1 VNTACPVF
9 QTMDIFSLKGKR
21 AIITGGGSGI
31 GKAMALLFAQRGA
44 FVVVCDLDP
53 AAAEEVA
60 TEVNQAN
67 AGRAIGMSCDV
78 ASAASVQ
85 IVFDKVAADGG
96 IDILCNNAGISH
108 VGNIEVAEETDLDRV
123 MKVNV
128 NGAFLCAKAAIKHM
142 IAADRGG
149 AILNTG
155 SCASIN
161 PIKDRVIYAT
171 SKGAILTMTTS
182 LATDHVHQGIRVN
195 CICPG
200 RVMTP
205 FVEGFV
211 KRTYPG
217 KEEEMLTQLGE
228 YMPQGR
234 MLVPQEI
241 AAAALYLVSDEAR
254 MVTGIAMPVDGGIK
268 GVDHPKLYDAKTI
281 VHPSL
286 AAKL

>member
-1 VNTACPVF
+1 
-9 QTMDIFSLKGKR
+9 MDIFSLKGKR
-21 AIITGGGSGI
+21 ALITGAGSGI
-31 GKAMALLFAQRGA
+31 GKEMALLFAQRGA
-44 FVVVCDLDP
+44 HVVVCDLDRS
-53 AAAEEVA
+53 AADTVA
-60 TEVNQAN
+60 SEVNSLVG
-67 AGRAIGMSCDV
+67 AGAATGISCDV
-78 ASAASVQ
+78 AKADEVQ
-85 IVFDKVAADGG
+85 RVFAKVAEAGG

-108 VGNIEVAEETDLDRV
+108 VGNIEVAEEADLDRV

-128 NGAFLCAKAAIKHM
+128 NGAFLCAKAAIKYM
-142 IAADRGG
+142 IAANKGG
-149 AILNTG
+149 VILNTG

-171 SKGAILTMTTS
+171 TKGAILTMTTS

-200 RVMTP
+200 RVRTP

-211 KRTYPG
+211 KKNYPG
-217 KEEEMLTQLGE
+217 KEDVMLKQLGQ

-234 MLVPQEI
+234 MLVAKEI

-254 MVTGIAMPVDGGIK
+254 MVTGIAMPVDGGIV
-268 GVDHPKLYDAKTI
+268 GVDHPKLYD
-281 VHPSL
+281 VVNEMHPSL